1 MVGLGCGSLGGR
13 RGEPMPRKG
22 HSEEKIVY
30 TLRQVEAGKKVTE
43 VYREMGVS
51 PQAFYSGVAQ
61 AWMRNSNVVCSG
73 RQQIRSAGNRAHVK
87 ARGVPFLIVESGVR
101 AESRPE
107 KVPSLASTGVQ
118 IVFR

>member
-1 MVGLGCGSLGGR
+1 
-13 RGEPMPRKG
+13 MPRKG

-51 PQAFYSGVAQ
+51 PQA
-61 AWMRNSNVVCSG
+61 WMRNSNGVCSS

-107 KVPSLASTGVQ
+107 KVPSMASTGVQ